1 MYKRQ
6 LWMMFFLIW
15 FYSELSVNALELE
28 GTLDYEEVQSVID
41 DMLPKEMGLTFS
53 DLVQQLVQGDFKHF
67 FKNVFDF
74 FREKIFFEIRSSKDI
89 LIQMIGIVIISAV
102 FTNFSM
108 AFTKTSIA
116 ETGFYLTYMLL
127 FTLLLTSFMT
137 AVEVAF
143 GLTQQM
149 LRFMS
154 ALVPVFCLAVTLTG
168 NIQTGV
174 WYHQVMIAVL
184 TLTEWF
190 ISKGVIV
197 LVHIY
202 VLISLVNHLAKED
215 MLSKCAELI
224 KTISLW
230 MTKSAFGVV
239 VGIHFI
245 QGLILP
251 AFDSVKNGW
260 LSRFTSAVPG
270 VGDAMGSVFKT
281 VVGSAVLIKN
291 GVGAAGLM
299 ILTIVFLLPMLKLI
313 IMVFMY
319 MITQAVVQPI
329 ADKRMMAC
337 LHTVSE
343 GVTLLMKVE
352 GMVFVLFFLSMAMM
366 ASASNIFLAG

>member
-6 LWMMFFLIW
+6 LWMVFFLIW
-15 FYSELSVNALELE
+15 FYSEISAAALDYE
-28 GTLDYEEVQSVID
+28 GTLDYGEVQSVID
-41 DMLPKEMGLTFS
+41 EMLPKEMELSFS
-53 DLVQQLVQGDFKHF
+53 NLVQQLVQGDFKQF
-67 FKNVFDF
+67 FKNIIDF
-74 FREKIFFEIRSSKDI
+74 LQKKIFFEIRSSKDI
-89 LIQMIGIVIISAV
+89 LIQMIGIVVISAV

-127 FTLLLTSFMT
+127 FTLLLTSFVT
-137 AVEVAF
+137 AVEVAS

-154 ALVPVFCLAVTLTG
+154 VLVPVFCLAVTLTG
-168 NIQTGV
+168 NVQTGV
-174 WYHQVMIAVL
+174 WYHQAMITVL

-224 KTISLW
+224 KNISLW

-260 LSRFTSAVPG
+260 MSRFTSAVPG

-299 ILTIVFLLPMLKLI
+299 ILALIFLLPMLKLI
-313 IMVFMY
+313 IMVLMY

-337 LHTVSE
+337 LQTVSE

-366 ASASNIFLAG
+366 ASASNTFLAG